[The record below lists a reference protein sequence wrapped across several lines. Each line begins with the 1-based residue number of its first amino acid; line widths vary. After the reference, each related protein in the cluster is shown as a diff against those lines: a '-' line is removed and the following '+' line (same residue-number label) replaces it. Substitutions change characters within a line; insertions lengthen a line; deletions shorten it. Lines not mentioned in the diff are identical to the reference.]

1 MVNGIIIIS
10 VAILLIL
17 GSAWLRISRRPKTRL
32 SLEPKDTMISREV
45 KNVVA
50 NAGGIYVSFTLA
62 AAFLK
67 LELMEELTLFGVG
80 FDPLA
85 AFALLLALI
94 QPLIWPEVS

>member
-1 MVNGIIIIS
+1 
-10 VAILLIL
+10 
-17 GSAWLRISRRPKTRL
+17 
-32 SLEPKDTMISREV
+32 MISREV
-45 KNVVA
+45 QNIVA

-67 LELMEELTLFGVG
+67 LDLMEQLTLFGVG

-94 QPLIWPEVS
+94 HPLIWPEASQG